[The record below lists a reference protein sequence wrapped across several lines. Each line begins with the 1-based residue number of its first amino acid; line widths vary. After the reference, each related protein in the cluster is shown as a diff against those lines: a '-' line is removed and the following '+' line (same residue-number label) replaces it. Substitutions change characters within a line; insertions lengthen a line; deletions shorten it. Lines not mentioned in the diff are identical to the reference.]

1 MHNGSVINTVVVDF
15 IQETTMPAST
25 RSSAL
30 PTPKNLSVPDWTA
43 LAASLFDVL
52 SEGISFVHPSGE
64 VLLSNRY
71 AVKNLGLHPGTNV
84 ESQDAELWKLIRL
97 SLRNHR
103 KKQPMTLIRN
113 TTPYRVNVAAIRSRG
128 RTSGALCVFQNGTE
142 LQKVT
147 QQMLSYQEL
156 SRELDMIIESSY
168 DGLWI
173 CDGNANV
180 LRINSASERLNEIRA
195 EHVVGRN
202 MQELVAEGFINR
214 SATLEVLRT
223 RSIVN
228 MLQKTNKG
236 RKLMITGSPFFDKQ
250 DNLVRVVV
258 NERDITEIDSLHEEL
273 ERQEAL
279 KNQYRNHLVEM
290 QIAEMESKHIIAR
303 TPCMTNVL
311 QQAIRVSKVDT
322 TVLIQGESGVGKDL
336 IAELIHRRSE
346 RSRKPLIRINCGA
359 IPESL
364 MESELFGY
372 EAGAFTG
379 AAKSGKPGYLELAH
393 EGTLFMDEIGELP
406 FSAQVKLLRFL
417 EDGLVTRVGG
427 TKARSLNVRILAA
440 TNRNLSDMVSKGL
453 FRKDLFY
460 RLNVIPLTIPPLR
473 ERKEC
478 ILPLIQHYFNR
489 FAEKIGKVGTI
500 RLSKSAIE
508 ALMQYSYP
516 GNVRELINLCERLA
530 VMSESDV
537 VTVDQLP
544 SEIIEKINGE
554 PALDG
559 SFGGRSLKE
568 RIDRFEHMVL
578 ASALREHRTQERIA
592 AALQVDQSTIARK
605 LRRHGLRPA

>member
-1 MHNGSVINTVVVDF
+1 MHNSLTTIITNAIQDRTMSTSTISSVSLAP
-15 IQETTMPAST
+15 ES
-25 RSSAL
+25 
-30 PTPKNLSVPDWTA
+30 LSVPDWTE

-52 SEGISFVHPSGE
+52 SDGISFVRPSGE

-71 AVKNLGLHPGTNV
+71 AVEHLGLHPGTNV
-84 ESQDAELWKLIRL
+84 ESRDAELWKLIRHA
-97 SLRNHR
+97 LRNHR

-113 TTPYRVNVAAIRSRG
+113 TTPYRVNIAAIRNRG
-128 RTSGALCVFQNGTE
+128 RTSGALCIFQNGTE
-142 LQKVT
+142 LEKVT

-195 EHVVGRN
+195 EQVVGRN
-202 MQELVAEGFINR
+202 MRELVAEGFINR

-228 MLQKTNKG
+228 MLQKTSKG

-250 DNLVRVVV
+250 GNLVRVVV
-258 NERDITEIDSLHEEL
+258 NERDITEIDALHEEL

-290 QIAEMESKHIIAR
+290 QIAEMESRHIIAR

-322 TVLIQGESGVGKDL
+322 TVLIQGESGVGKGL

-379 AAKSGKPGYLELAH
+379 ASKSGKPGYLELAH

-417 EDGLVTRVGG
+417 EDGLVTRIGG
-427 TKARSLNVRILAA
+427 TKARSLNVRILTA
-440 TNRNLSDMVSKGL
+440 TNRNLSDMVSRGL

-460 RLNVIPLTIPPLR
+460 RLNVIPITIPPLR

-489 FAEKIGKVGTI
+489 FAEKVGKAGMI
-500 RLSKSAIE
+500 RLSKP
-508 ALMQYSYP
+508 ALDALIHYPYP

-537 VTVDQLP
+537 IAVDQLP
-544 SEIIEKINGE
+544 SEIIETMGGPPTLEN
-554 PALDG
+554 
-559 SFGGRSLKE
+559 SFAGRSLKE
-568 RIDRFEHMVL
+568 MIERFEHMVL
-578 ASALREHRTQERIA
+578 TSALREHRTQERIA
-592 AALQVDQSTIARK
+592 TALQVDQSTIARK
-605 LRRHGLRPA
+605 LRRHGLRPS